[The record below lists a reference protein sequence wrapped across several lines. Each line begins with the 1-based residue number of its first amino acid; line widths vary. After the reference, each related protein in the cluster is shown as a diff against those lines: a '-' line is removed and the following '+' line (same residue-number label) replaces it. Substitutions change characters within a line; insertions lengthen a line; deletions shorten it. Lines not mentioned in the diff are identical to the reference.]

1 MVARQSSQ
9 EGALHIAKGPAR
21 TALHLQSLPPE
32 VRQYIG
38 ELEHQLDHTQR
49 RNGRL
54 RENIRGQQR
63 RLELF
68 HLRQTLACYEREA
81 PSLRAVL

>member
-1 MVARQSSQ
+1 V
-9 EGALHIAKGPAR
+9 HIAKGSAR

-38 ELEHQLDHTQR
+38 ELEYQLDHTQR
-49 RNGRL
+49 RNCRL
-54 RENIRGQQR
+54 RKNIRGQQR

-68 HLRQTLACYEREA
+68 HLRQVFARCQNEA
-81 PSLRAVL
+81 PALVAVQ